1 MMTIE
6 MTEATAPLA
15 EYARRVAV
23 EPMILTMDRK
33 PIAALVPIENSDLE
47 TLSVSTQPEFLAIIE
62 KSRLRQQTEGGIS
75 SEQMR
80 RRLGLSQ

>member
-1 MMTIE
+1 MTIE
-6 MTEATAPLA
+6 MTEATASLA

-23 EPMILTMDRK
+23 EPMIVTIDRK

-47 TLSVSTQPEFLAIIE
+47 ALSVSTQPEFLAIIE
-62 KSRLRQQTEGGIS
+62 QSRLRQQTEGGIS

-80 RRLGLSQ
+80 RRLGLGQ